1 MGETVITT
9 LNDYTSN
16 YRNIC
21 EILSVSHIYWAMKMT
36 PNQNLLKFNKNTDF
50 DGFVADL
57 SANMNI
63 NKELYQIKLML
74 SPGNSLFEASIT
86 HLLESNRLQLKLSD
100 ISRINMYGSQARCV
114 ENDLPQLRKYCYC
127 KELNH

>member
-1 MGETVITT
+1 
-9 LNDYTSN
+9 
-16 YRNIC
+16 
-21 EILSVSHIYWAMKMT
+21 MKMT